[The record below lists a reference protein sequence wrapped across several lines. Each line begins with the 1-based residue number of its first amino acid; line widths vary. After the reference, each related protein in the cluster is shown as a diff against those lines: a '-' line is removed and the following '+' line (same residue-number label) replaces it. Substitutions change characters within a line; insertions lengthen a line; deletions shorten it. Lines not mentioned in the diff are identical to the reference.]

1 SVSSNLGVVT
11 EQTEPSERREPR
23 WLTPEQRDAWI
34 GLARVITWL
43 PAALDAQLQGDSGL
57 SHVEYQVLSW
67 LSMTPGRRAR
77 MSTVADVANVNLSHL
92 SRVVARLESPGWV
105 ERAPD
110 PDDGRYT
117 LATLTAAG
125 WATVVEAAPG
135 HVEAVQRFVFDQL
148 SAEQTRALLE
158 IGTLVARGI
167 RPESEAP
174 RPPWAQSDT

>member
-1 SVSSNLGVVT
+1 MSSNLVAVVERT
-11 EQTEPSERREPR
+11 AQREQEEPR

-43 PAALDAQLQGDSGL
+43 PAALDAQLQRDSGM

-77 MSTVADVANVNLSHL
+77 MSTVAEVANVNLSHL
-92 SRVVARLESPGWV
+92 SRVVARLESRGWV
-105 ERAPD
+105 ERRPD

-117 LATLTAAG
+117 LAILTEAG
-125 WATVVEAAPG
+125 WTTVVEAAPG
-135 HVEAVQRFVFDQL
+135 HVETVQRFVFDQL
-148 SAEQTRALLE
+148 SAEQTSALQE
-158 IGTLVARGI
+158 IGTLIARGI